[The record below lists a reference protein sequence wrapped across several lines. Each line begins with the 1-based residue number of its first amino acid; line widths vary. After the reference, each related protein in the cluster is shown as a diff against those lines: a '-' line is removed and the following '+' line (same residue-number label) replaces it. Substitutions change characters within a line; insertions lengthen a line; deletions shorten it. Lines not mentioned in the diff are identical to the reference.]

1 MAARTYP
8 LNALRA
14 FEASARHLSFA
25 RAADELF
32 VTPAAIS
39 HLVKRLENYLGLKLF
54 RRLPNGLLLTE
65 AAQRLHSDLI
75 EVFRQLDAAVG
86 RIRGSRSRGVLTV
99 SVAPMF
105 AVKWLLPRLHVFG
118 ALHPEIDVLLSSS
131 VEVVD
136 LQREGFDAA
145 VRVGRGSY
153 PGLDAVKLFD
163 ETVTPLCSPH
173 LLREVS
179 LRKPDDL
186 QRCVLLH
193 DDSMKHDPRAPT
205 WTTWLKAAGATR
217 VRASR
222 GARFNQPDHALQA
235 AIDGA
240 GVALGWRYLAA
251 DDIAAGRLVRPF
263 ELELPL
269 RSSFYFVTPRTSMKT
284 PKVDAL
290 REWMMS
296 QLQRAGA
303 GASRLN
309 SLK

>member
-1 MAARTYP
+1 MPARTYP

-39 HLVKRLENYLGLKLF
+39 HLVKRLESYLGLKLF
-54 RRLPNGLLLTE
+54 RRLPNGLLLTDG
-65 AAQRLHSDLI
+65 AQGLHADLL

-86 RIRGSRSRGVLTV
+86 RVRERGSRGVLTL

-105 AVKWLLPRLHVFG
+105 AVKWLLPRLHAFG
-118 ALHPEIDVLLSSS
+118 VLHPKIDVRLSSS

-136 LQREGFDAA
+136 LQRDGFDAA
-145 VRVGRGSY
+145 VRVGGGKY
-153 PGLDAVKLFD
+153 PGLEAVKLFD

-193 DDSMKHDPRAPT
+193 DDSMKHDARAPT
-205 WTTWLKAAGATR
+205 WNTWLKAAGATQ
-217 VRASR
+217 VKASR
-222 GARFNQPDHALQA
+222 GSRFNQPDHALQA
-235 AIDGA
+235 AMDGA
-240 GVALGWRYLAA
+240 GVALGWRYLAG

-269 RSSFYFVTPRTSMKT
+269 RSAFYLVTPRTAMSA

-290 REWMMS
+290 REWMMGE
-296 QLQRAGA
+296 LQRG
-303 GASRLN
+303 GGV
-309 SLK
+309 

>member
-1 MAARTYP
+1 MYP

-65 AAQRLHSDLI
+65 PAQRLHADLVD
-75 EVFRQLDAAVG
+75 VFRHLDAAVG
-86 RIRGSRSRGVLTV
+86 RIRDSRTRGVLTV

-105 AVKWLLPRLHVFG
+105 AVKWLLPRLHNFG

-131 VEVVD
+131 IEVVD

-145 VRVGRGSY
+145 VRVGGGNY
-153 PGLDAVKLFD
+153 AGLEAVKLFD

-173 LLREVS
+173 LLRDVS

-186 QRCVLLH
+186 RRCVLLH

-205 WTTWLKAAGATR
+205 WMTWLKAAGATR
-217 VRASR
+217 ADASR
-222 GARFNQPDHALQA
+222 GSRFNQPDHALQA

-240 GVALGWRYLAA
+240 GVALGWRYLAG
-251 DDIAAGRLVRPF
+251 DDIAAGRLVQPF

-269 RSSFYFVTPRTSMKT
+269 RSAFYFLTLRTAMKA

-290 REWMMS
+290 REWMTS
-296 QLQRAGA
+296 ELKRAEA
-303 GASRLN
+303 A
-309 SLK
+309 

>member
-39 HLVKRLENYLGLKLF
+39 HQVKRLENYVGLKLF

-65 AAQRLHSDLI
+65 AAQRLQVDLV
-75 EVFRQLDAAVG
+75 EVFRQLDAAVD
-86 RIRGSRSRGVLTV
+86 RIRGSRTRGVLTI

-118 ALHPEIDVLLSSS
+118 ALHPEIDMRLSSS
-131 VEVVD
+131 VDIVD

-153 PGLDAVKLFD
+153 PGLEAVKLFD

-173 LLREVS
+173 LLREVP

-205 WTTWLKAAGATR
+205 WMSWLKAAGATR
-217 VRASR
+217 VKAFR
-222 GARFNQPDHALQA
+222 GPRFSQPDHALQA

-240 GVALGWRYLAA
+240 GVALGWRYLAG

-269 RSSFYFVTPRTSMKT
+269 RSAFYFVAPRTAMNA

-290 REWMMS
+290 REWMA
-296 QLQRAGA
+296 LELERAGA
-303 GASRLN
+303 A
-309 SLK
+309 